1 MNVIWIVAD
10 TFRRDHIG
18 AYGNPTIRTPSLDA
32 LAAQS
37 VRFDR
42 HYSAGFPTM
51 PTRADHQTGR
61 WTMSFMGW
69 QPLPAEVTTLAEI
82 LAGHGLHT
90 AASVDTPYYLRDG
103 MNYDRGFQS
112 FFMNRG
118 QDTLWSMI
126 PQPGYHHES
135 LDVREAWRYES
146 DRNAPRTFMTAI
158 QWLQRHYK
166 EDFFLYVDTWDP
178 HEPWDAPPYY
188 TELYWP
194 DYDGELVLPLYG
206 SWHDVPGYEES
217 TLRKGHATYCGE
229 ITMVDTWLGFLLR
242 SVENMGLLDK
252 TTVIFTTDHG
262 FYFGEHGG
270 LFGKMNTGKSPD
282 GTLRPYGEKES
293 TWAYSPLFEELVHI
307 PLLIRDPGLPPGSYQ
322 GLSSAVDVM
331 PTVLDLL
338 GMEIPDFVQG
348 RSLAPGMR
356 DGSAAGRDFVVSS
369 IPFANPGDPVHS
381 VDNLLRPLS
390 DYPVTTVTSGEW
402 SLLYS
407 PRRGRVG
414 TLPPPLRSGPAPELD
429 RGPQRH
435 CRRTPSAPGPVHA
448 GDRSAGPP
456 AGTPIGIANLGP
468 LAEYPASVSGGSP
481 HGGQLYSWGCRDSAG
496 ASRIQ
501 RYEKADGAQRQG
513 GIDHWRRPGHRPC
526 HRLVL
531 RRRGRPDRRDRTGH
545 ISSGTGGRRHSSL
558 RGEG

>member
-1 MNVIWIVAD
+1 M
-10 TFRRDHIG
+10 
-18 AYGNPTIRTPSLDA
+18 
-32 LAAQS
+32 
-37 VRFDR
+37 
-42 HYSAGFPTM
+42 
-51 PTRADHQTGR
+51 
-61 WTMSFMGW
+61 
-69 QPLPAEVTTLAEI
+69 
-82 LAGHGLHT
+82 
-90 AASVDTPYYLRDG
+90 
-103 MNYDRGFQS
+103 
-112 FFMNRG
+112 
-118 QDTLWSMI
+118 
-126 PQPGYHHES
+126 
-135 LDVREAWRYES
+135 
-146 DRNAPRTFMTAI
+146 
-158 QWLQRHYK
+158 
-166 EDFFLYVDTWDP
+166 DTWDP

-229 ITMVDTWLGFLLR
+229 ITMVDTWLGFLLK

-407 PRRGRVG
+407 PSRGRVG
-414 TLPPPLRSGPAPELD
+414 ALPPPLRSETAPERD
-429 RGPQRH
+429 WGPRRH
-435 CRRTPSAPGPVHA
+435 CRGDSSASGPVHA
-448 GDRSAGPP
+448 GDRSAGAP

-468 LAEYPASVSGGSP
+468 LTKYPGSV
-481 HGGQLYSWGCRDSAG
+481 
-496 ASRIQ
+496 
-501 RYEKADGAQRQG
+501 
-513 GIDHWRRPGHRPC
+513 
-526 HRLVL
+526 
-531 RRRGRPDRRDRTGH
+531 
-545 ISSGTGGRRHSSL
+545 
-558 RGEG
+558 